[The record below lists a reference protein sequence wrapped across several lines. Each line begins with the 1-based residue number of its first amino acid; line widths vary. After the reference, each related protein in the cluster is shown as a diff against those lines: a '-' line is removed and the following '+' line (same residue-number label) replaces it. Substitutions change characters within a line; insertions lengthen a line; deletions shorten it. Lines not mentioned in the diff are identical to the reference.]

1 MLTIL
6 LGLLFLAAIVII
18 ALIFLVILIPISLID
33 LILLSPVW
41 IPLLIAGL
49 IVLIIF
55 SVRRKKILKKLRKG
69 SSFAK
74 LKNEGKPDKKAEEK
88 VEVENAE
95 ESETTE
101 AEAEA

>member
-74 LKNEGKPDKKAEEK
+74 LKNEGKPDKKVAEIAVEDATENTAD
-88 VEVENAE
+88 EVE
-95 ESETTE
+95 E
-101 AEAEA
+101 A